1 MAEKAANNEA
11 FLEKIMQIIQE
22 KGPMKRSELVK
33 ELEERDIA
41 KKTKAQDFIKAQL
54 DNPDSP
60 LKQLDGMMVIKPKVT
75 QGELF
80 N

>member
-1 MAEKAANNEA
+1 
-11 FLEKIMQIIQE
+11 
-22 KGPMKRSELVK
+22 MKRSELVK

-60 LKQLDGMMVIKPKVT
+60 LKQLDGMMVIKPKVI

>member
-1 MAEKAANNEA
+1 
-11 FLEKIMQIIQE
+11 MQIIQE

>member
-1 MAEKAANNEA
+1 MKP
-11 FLEKIMQIIQE
+11 MQIIQE